1 MTVKYKQID
10 AAVGDNGRLE
20 GYLSTWDRVPDS
32 YGDVVK
38 RGAFTGSLERWKASG
53 KHIPLLFSHRMDDLA
68 AYIGTLEADED
79 DVGLHFIA
87 DFDDT
92 EEAQRV
98 RSLYKDGRL
107 SKFSFAYTTLDEGP
121 VTLEDGTKA
130 NELRELEIHEGSA
143 VLVPANGFARVTDVK
158 SGRRNSAAD
167 EAAIRDAI
175 RALQRV
181 LGELDDPDDPD
192 DGEDDPTGNA
202 AAEDPKASN
211 PRKSELLDYIK
222 KIEKEN

>member
-130 NELRELEIHEGSA
+130 NELRELDRKRVWFWGIAGA
-143 VLVPANGFARVTDVK
+143 VILLILILFFRST
-158 SGRRNSAAD
+158 
-167 EAAIRDAI
+167 
-175 RALQRV
+175 L
-181 LGELDDPDDPD
+181 
-192 DGEDDPTGNA
+192 
-202 AAEDPKASN
+202 ASIWN
-211 PRKSELLDYIK
+211 NVASS
-222 KIEKEN
+222 